1 MGFDFYFASD
11 EAERRG
17 MAAKMRSKEGKEEY
31 KMRKETVEWPSVIS
45 SII

>member
-11 EAERRG
+11 EAERRR
-17 MAAKMRSKEGKEEY
+17 MAAKKEY